1 MGQTQFLR
9 MSFLENI
16 DIGLVDVLFPRDC
29 LVTQRPMENER
40 LRYLSQAGLNRLEWI
55 RDPRCTVCGHPY
67 DGWVEGERTCP
78 HCLEIKPAYGRALCA
93 FRARGFAR
101 SIIHKIKY
109 QQSPWLIEDLVVAAL
124 DDPQF
129 RRHCAGSILVPVPM
143 HHHKKRER
151 HYNQAER
158 IAHTL
163 VKCAPGCTYLGALIK
178 ILPTVSQTKLGR
190 TERRTNVA
198 KAFALN
204 PNVKLNLQARYVVV
218 DDVLTTGATLHACAH
233 VLRKAGIKN
242 VDALALAHG

>member
-1 MGQTQFLR
+1 M
-9 MSFLENI
+9 
-16 DIGLVDVLFPRDC
+16 DVLFPRDC

-40 LRYLSQAGLNRLEWI
+40 LRYLSQAGLDRLEWI
-55 RDPRCTVCGHPY
+55 HDPRCTVCGHPFE
-67 DGWVEGERTCP
+67 GWIEGERTCP
-78 HCLEIKPAYGRALCA
+78 HCLEIRPAYHRALCA
-93 FRARGFAR
+93 FRARGSAR

-109 QQSPWLIEDLVVAAL
+109 QQSPWLVEDLVVAAL
-124 DDPQF
+124 DDQQF

-143 HHHKKRER
+143 HDHKKRER

-158 IAHTL
+158 IAQAL
-163 VKCAPGCTYLGALIK
+163 EKRAPGCMVINALIK

-190 TERRTNVA
+190 GERRTNVA

-204 PNVKLNLQARYVVV
+204 KNIKLNLQARYVVV
-218 DDVLTTGATLHACAH
+218 DDVLTTGATLHACAQ

>member
-1 MGQTQFLR
+1 M
-9 MSFLENI
+9 
-16 DIGLVDVLFPRDC
+16 DVLFPRDC

-40 LRYLSQAGLNRLEWI
+40 LRYLSQAGLDRLEWI
-55 RDPRCTVCGHPY
+55 HDPRCMVCGHPF
-67 DGWVEGERTCP
+67 DGWIEGVRTCP
-78 HCLEIKPAYGRALCA
+78 HCLEIRPAYNRALCA
-93 FRARGFAR
+93 FRARGSAR

-109 QQSPWLIEDLVVAAL
+109 QKSPWLIEDLVSAAL

-143 HHHKKRER
+143 HAHKKRER

-158 IAHTL
+158 IAHCL
-163 VKCAPGCTYLGALIK
+163 AKSSPGCLTLNALIK

-190 TERRTNVA
+190 KERRTNVA

-204 PNVKLNLQARYVVV
+204 PQLRLNFEARYVVV
-218 DDVLTTGATLHACAH
+218 DDVLTTGATLHACAQ

>member
-1 MGQTQFLR
+1 M
-9 MSFLENI
+9 
-16 DIGLVDVLFPRDC
+16 DVLFPRDC

-40 LRYLSQAGLNRLEWI
+40 LRYLSQAGLDRLEWI
-55 RDPRCTVCGHPY
+55 HDPRCTVCGHPF
-67 DGWVEGERTCP
+67 DGWIEGERRCP
-78 HCLEIKPAYGRALCA
+78 HCLEIPPAYHRALCA
-93 FRARGFAR
+93 FRARGSAR
-101 SIIHKIKY
+101 NIIHKIKY
-109 QQSPWLIEDLVVAAL
+109 QQSPWLIEDLVTAAL

-143 HHHKKRER
+143 HPHKKRER

-158 IAHTL
+158 IARTL
-163 VKCAPGCTYLGALIK
+163 INRVPGCTYLNALNK

-204 PNVKLNLQARYVVV
+204 PNIKLNTQARYVVV
-218 DDVLTTGATLHACAH
+218 DDVLTTGATLHACAQ
-233 VLRKAGIKN
+233 VLRKAGIKT

>member
-1 MGQTQFLR
+1 M
-9 MSFLENI
+9 
-16 DIGLVDVLFPRDC
+16 DILFPRDC

-40 LRYLSQAGLNRLEWI
+40 LRYLSQAGLDRLEWI
-55 RDPRCTVCGHPY
+55 HDPRCTVCGHPFE
-67 DGWVEGERTCP
+67 GWIEGERSCP
-78 HCLEIKPAYGRALCA
+78 HCLEIPPAYHRALCA

-101 SIIHKIKY
+101 TIIHKIKY
-109 QQSPWLIEDLVVAAL
+109 HQSPWLIEDLVTAAL
-124 DDPQF
+124 DDLQF
-129 RRHCAGSILVPVPM
+129 QRHCAGSILVPVPM
-143 HHHKKRER
+143 HPRKKRER

-158 IAHTL
+158 IAKTL
-163 VKCAPGCTYLGALIK
+163 QNRAPGCTYLNALTK

-204 PNVKLNLQARYVVV
+204 PNVKLNTQARYVVV
-218 DDVLTTGATLHACAH
+218 DDVLTTGATLHACAQ

>member
-1 MGQTQFLR
+1 

-16 DIGLVDVLFPRDC
+16 DRGLVDVVFPRDC
-29 LVTQRPMENER
+29 QVTQRPMGNER
-40 LRYLSQAGLNRLEWI
+40 LRYLSQAGLDRLEWI
-55 RDPRCTVCGHPY
+55 HDPRCMVCGHPF
-67 DGWVEGERTCP
+67 DGWIEGERTCP
-78 HCLEIKPAYGRALCA
+78 HCLEIPPAYNRAFCA
-93 FRARGFAR
+93 FRARGSAR
-101 SIIHKIKY
+101 NIIHKIKY
-109 QQSPWLIEDLVVAAL
+109 QQSPWLIEDLVTAAL

-143 HHHKKRER
+143 HPHKQRER

-158 IAHTL
+158 ITQTL
-163 VKCAPGCTYLGALIK
+163 INRASGCTYLNALIK

-190 TERRTNVA
+190 SERRTNVT

-204 PNVKLNLQARYVVV
+204 PNIKLNTQARYVVV

>member
-1 MGQTQFLR
+1 

-16 DIGLVDVLFPRDC
+16 DIGLADVLFPRDC

-40 LRYLSQAGLNRLEWI
+40 LRYLSQEGLGRLEWI
-55 RDPRCTVCGHPY
+55 HDPRCTVCGHPY
-67 DGWVEGERTCP
+67 DGWLEGERTCP
-78 HCLEIKPAYGRALCA
+78 HCLEITPAYNRALCA

-101 SIIHKIKY
+101 NIIHKIKY
-109 QQSPWLIEDLVVAAL
+109 QQSPWLVEDLVVAAL
-124 DDPQF
+124 DDQQF

-143 HHHKKRER
+143 HDHKKRER

-158 IAHTL
+158 IAQAL
-163 VKCAPGCTYLGALIK
+163 EKRAPGCMVINALIK

-190 TERRTNVA
+190 GERRTNVA

-204 PNVKLNLQARYVVV
+204 KNIKLNLQARYVVV
-218 DDVLTTGATLHACAH
+218 DDVLTTGATLHACAQ

>member
-1 MGQTQFLR
+1 M
-9 MSFLENI
+9 
-16 DIGLVDVLFPRDC
+16 DILFPRDC

-40 LRYLSQAGLNRLEWI
+40 LRYLSQAGLDRLEWI
-55 RDPRCTVCGHPY
+55 HDPRCTVCGHPFE
-67 DGWVEGERTCP
+67 GCIEGERSCP
-78 HCLEIKPAYGRALCA
+78 HCLEIPPAYHRALCA

-101 SIIHKIKY
+101 TIIHKIKY
-109 QQSPWLIEDLVVAAL
+109 QQSPWLIEDLVTAAL
-124 DDPQF
+124 DDLQF
-129 RRHCAGSILVPVPM
+129 QRHCAGSILVPVPM
-143 HHHKKRER
+143 HPRKKRER

-158 IAHTL
+158 IAKTL
-163 VKCAPGCTYLGALIK
+163 QNRAPGCTYLNALTK

-204 PNVKLNLQARYVVV
+204 PNVKLNTQARYVVV
-218 DDVLTTGATLHACAH
+218 DDVLTTGATLHACAQ

>member
-1 MGQTQFLR
+1 

-16 DIGLVDVLFPRDC
+16 DRGLVDVLFPRDC
-29 LVTQRPMENER
+29 QVTQRPMGNER
-40 LRYLSQAGLNRLEWI
+40 LRYLSQAGLDRLEWI
-55 RDPRCTVCGHPY
+55 HDPRCMVCGHPF
-67 DGWVEGERTCP
+67 DGWIEGERTCP
-78 HCLEIKPAYGRALCA
+78 HCLEIPPAYNRAFCA
-93 FRARGFAR
+93 FRARGSAR
-101 SIIHKIKY
+101 NIIHKIKY
-109 QQSPWLIEDLVVAAL
+109 QQSPWLIEDLVTAAL

-143 HHHKKRER
+143 HPHKQRER

-158 IAHTL
+158 IAQTL
-163 VKCAPGCTYLGALIK
+163 MNRASGCTYLNALIK

-190 TERRTNVA
+190 SERRTNVT

-204 PNVKLNLQARYVVV
+204 PNIKLNTQARYVVV

>member
-1 MGQTQFLR
+1 MG
-9 MSFLENI
+9 
-16 DIGLVDVLFPRDC
+16 
-29 LVTQRPMENER
+29 NER
-40 LRYLSQAGLNRLEWI
+40 LRYLSQAGLDRLEWI
-55 RDPRCTVCGHPY
+55 HDPRCMVCGHPF
-67 DGWVEGERTCP
+67 DGWIEGERTCP
-78 HCLEIKPAYGRALCA
+78 HCLEIPPAYNRAFCA
-93 FRARGFAR
+93 FRARGSAR
-101 SIIHKIKY
+101 NIIHKIKY
-109 QQSPWLIEDLVVAAL
+109 QQSPWLIEDLVTAAL

-143 HHHKKRER
+143 HPHKQRER

-158 IAHTL
+158 ITQTL
-163 VKCAPGCTYLGALIK
+163 INRASGCTYLNALIK

-190 TERRTNVA
+190 SERRTNVT

-204 PNVKLNLQARYVVV
+204 PNIKLNTQARYVVV

>member
-1 MGQTQFLR
+1 MG
-9 MSFLENI
+9 
-16 DIGLVDVLFPRDC
+16 
-29 LVTQRPMENER
+29 NER
-40 LRYLSQAGLNRLEWI
+40 LRYLSQAGLDRLEWI
-55 RDPRCTVCGHPY
+55 HDPRCMVCGHPF
-67 DGWVEGERTCP
+67 DGWIEGERTCP
-78 HCLEIKPAYGRALCA
+78 HCLEIPPAYNRAFCA
-93 FRARGFAR
+93 FRARGSAR
-101 SIIHKIKY
+101 NIIHKIKY
-109 QQSPWLIEDLVVAAL
+109 QQSPWLIEDLVTAAL

-143 HHHKKRER
+143 HPHKQRER

-158 IAHTL
+158 IAQTL
-163 VKCAPGCTYLGALIK
+163 MNRASGCTYLNALIK

-190 TERRTNVA
+190 SERRTNVT

-204 PNVKLNLQARYVVV
+204 PNIKLNTQARYVVV